1 MERTERHCRNPILG
15 PNTVENIPLRIV
27 GEKVSHLPFLPRKRI
42 QPDREYTVT
51 NTAKPPPILR
61 GCDVGTTTYRLHQV
75 ERWQLKTTNMDVVHN
90 VLLQVQ
96 NATKA
101 SGKLQP
107 RLLLTSL
114 RLQPSLNRAIVQLNS
129 VGNLEEE
136 QISQAV
142 EARRFFNDDWSH
154 FELVVTSFILLANQ
168 LDPWSLLESFD
179 LYSRYL
185 NDLSIAFTNK
195 SKGHLLAPLLE
206 DLIEYIIP
214 LAAQLDFQLLLVE
227 KHRKPRLT
235 YVASV
240 LLRIFNSIR
249 SLLGG
254 GDHIE
259 AVKKSIM
266 LFIGTRLCLVYF
278 RLSNPLLC
286 RNVFSNMNNA
296 NLQFHSYP
304 MNQQLQYRYYLAK
317 FYMVK
322 YQFVDAYQHF
332 SWCLQHCPPNHMR
345 DNVNVSK
352 LLRDLIPVAMILGK
366 KPNIQSFKS
375 CFYSAPAQCPPFL
388 DLYQRI
394 QITINRGSFYQFHE
408 LTNTPENYGF
418 LKRNFILLFLSTKA
432 CVVILRNLVKKVWI
446 AQGKQAR
453 LDYDAIKVALRLSLN
468 GLTLDEVPAQ
478 SLGIMKPEQSLDDF
492 VVENCL
498 ITLIDQNLLKGKLF
512 PRLRVVSLSKT
523 GAFPSV
529 DMINFIKFGNGT
541 EGNLNHADKWMA

>member
-1 MERTERHCRNPILG
+1 
-15 PNTVENIPLRIV
+15 
-27 GEKVSHLPFLPRKRI
+27 
-42 QPDREYTVT
+42 
-51 NTAKPPPILR
+51 
-61 GCDVGTTTYRLHQV
+61 
-75 ERWQLKTTNMDVVHN
+75 MDVVHN

-101 SGKLQP
+101 SAKLQP

-114 RLQPSLNRAIVQLNS
+114 RLQPSFNRAIVQLNS
-129 VGNLEEE
+129 VGNLDED

-142 EARRFFNDDWSH
+142 EARRFFNGDWSH

-179 LYSRYL
+179 LYTRYL

-206 DLIEYIIP
+206 DLIEFIIP
-214 LAAQLDFQLLLVE
+214 LATQLDFQLLLVE

-249 SLLGG
+249 SLLGA
-254 GDHIE
+254 GDQIE

-317 FYMVK
+317 FYLVK

-332 SWCLQHCPPNHMR
+332 SWCLQHCPPNHLK
-345 DNVNVSK
+345 DSKNVTK
-352 LLRDLIPVAMILGK
+352 LLRDLLPVAMILGK
-366 KPNIQSFKS
+366 RPHFQGFREY
-375 CFYSAPAQCPPFL
+375 FYLSPAHCPPFL
-388 DLYQRI
+388 DLYESI
-394 QITINRGSFYQFHE
+394 LLTINSGNFFQFHE
-408 LTNTPENYGF
+408 LVNTPQHYDF
-418 LKRNFILLFLSTKA
+418 LKRNYILLFLSTKA
-432 CVVILRNLVKKVWI
+432 CVVVLRNLVKKVWA

-453 LDYDAIKVALRLSLN
+453 LDYDAIKTGLRLSLN

-478 SLGIMKPEQSLDDF
+478 SLGIAKPEQSLDDL

-523 GAFPSV
+523 GAFPPV
-529 DMINFIKFGNGT
+529 DMINFIKFGNGA
-541 EGNLNHADKWMA
+541 EGNLNYADKWMA

>member
-1 MERTERHCRNPILG
+1 
-15 PNTVENIPLRIV
+15 
-27 GEKVSHLPFLPRKRI
+27 
-42 QPDREYTVT
+42 
-51 NTAKPPPILR
+51 
-61 GCDVGTTTYRLHQV
+61 
-75 ERWQLKTTNMDVVHN
+75 MDTVHN

-107 RLLLTSL
+107 RLILNTL
-114 RLQPSLNRAIVQLNS
+114 RLQPWFNRVIVQLNS

-142 EARRFFNDDWSH
+142 EARRFFNEDWSH
-154 FELVVTSFILLANQ
+154 FELVVTSFILLSNQ
-168 LDPWSLLESFD
+168 LNPWSLLESFD

-195 SKGHLLAPLLE
+195 TKGHLLAPLLE
-206 DLIEYIIP
+206 DLIEFIIP
-214 LAAQLDFQLLLVE
+214 LATKLDFLLLLVE

-296 NLQFHSYP
+296 NLQFHSYL

-317 FYMVK
+317 FYLVK
-322 YQFVDAYQHF
+322 YLFVDAFQHF
-332 SWCLQHCPPNHMR
+332 CWCLLHCPPNRMTDH
-345 DNVNVSK
+345 VNVTK
-352 LLRDLIPVAMILGK
+352 LLRDLLPVAMILGK
-366 KPNIQSFKS
+366 RPNIQNFMS
-375 CFYSAPAQCPPFL
+375 CYYSSPETCPPFL
-388 DLYQRI
+388 GLYQQI
-394 QITINRGSFYQFHE
+394 QISIKRGSFFQFHE
-408 LTNTPENYGF
+408 LMNNPANYEF
-418 LKRNFILLFLSTKA
+418 LKRNYILLFLSTKA

-453 LDYDAIKVALRLSLN
+453 LDYDAIKTALRLSLN
-468 GLTLDEVPAQ
+468 GLNLDEVPAQ
-478 SLGIMKPEQSLDDF
+478 SLGIARPEQALDDL

-529 DMINFIKFGNGT
+529 DLINFIKFGNGA

>member
-1 MERTERHCRNPILG
+1 
-15 PNTVENIPLRIV
+15 
-27 GEKVSHLPFLPRKRI
+27 
-42 QPDREYTVT
+42 
-51 NTAKPPPILR
+51 
-61 GCDVGTTTYRLHQV
+61 
-75 ERWQLKTTNMDVVHN
+75 MDVVHN

-101 SGKLQP
+101 SAKLQP
-107 RLLLTSL
+107 RLLLNSL
-114 RLQPSLNRAIVQLNS
+114 RLQPSFNRAIVQLNS

-142 EARRFFNDDWSH
+142 EARRFFNGDWSH
-154 FELVVTSFILLANQ
+154 FELVVTSFIILSNQ
-168 LDPWSLLESFD
+168 IDPWSLLQSFD

-195 SKGHLLAPLLE
+195 AKGHLLAPLLE
-206 DLIEYIIP
+206 DLIEFIIP
-214 LAAQLDFQLLLVE
+214 LASQLDFQLLLVE

-249 SLLGG
+249 SLLGA

-259 AVKKSIM
+259 TVKKSIM

-296 NLQFHSYP
+296 NLQFQSYP
-304 MNQQLQYRYYLAK
+304 MNQQLQYRYYLGK

-332 SWCLQHCPPNHMR
+332 SWCLQHCPANHLK
-345 DNVNVSK
+345 DSVNVTK
-352 LLRDLIPVAMILGK
+352 LLRELLPVAMILGK
-366 KPNIQSFKS
+366 KPNIQAFKQ
-375 CFYSAPAQCPPFL
+375 CFYSSPAQCPSFL
-388 DLYQRI
+388 DLYK
-394 QITINRGSFYQFHE
+394 QILDTINKGSFFEFHQ
-408 LTNTPENYGF
+408 LMNTPQHYEF
-418 LKRNFILLFLSTKA
+418 LKRNYILLFLSTKA
-432 CVVILRNLVKKVWI
+432 CVVVLRNLVKKVWA

-453 LDYDAIKVALRLSLN
+453 LDYDAIKIGLRLSLN
-468 GLTLDEVPAQ
+468 TLTLDQIPAQ
-478 SLGIMKPEQSLDDF
+478 SHSFSNREQSLDDL

-512 PRLRVVSLSKT
+512 PRLRVVSLSKN
-523 GAFPSV
+523 GAFPAV
-529 DMINFIKFGNGT
+529 DKINFIKFGNGS
-541 EGNLNHADKWMA
+541 EGTLNYADKWMA